1 VVGGDADWAREVR
14 RQLIVE
20 IELVSSGLAEGG
32 KLLHQDTPAE
42 ASDRIADLQRRLEQV
57 DRLIEAIE
65 VLRDDTEDDESDA
78 ASPDNAAQNGAM
90 HGRKGRTGH
99 GSLAN

>member
-42 ASDRIADLQRRLEQV
+42 ASGRIADLQRRLEQV

-65 VLRDDTEDDESDA
+65 ALHDNTEEDEGDA
-78 ASPDNAAQNGAM
+78 VSPDSAAQIGAM
-90 HGRKGRTGH
+90 DGRNGRSVR
-99 GSLAN
+99 GSLAD